1 MVHPTMRSPR
11 YRNLH
16 PLRLAR
22 TARSM
27 SSTVVLSFHPPAS
40 FKADMRH
47 TPAVPVEKIS
57 RMVRP
62 CEKGKGMEKRK
73 GTASPPQEKP
83 PEERERERVFTVEA
97 EEGVGGGADFLL
109 HCEVVVQ
116 GHLLHPRHQALVRVH
131 WSPPQGQTTIGI
143 SDMTIDYFQ
152 IYSSSSWASW
162 AHGHHQNNDGK
173 SDSKIVPV

>member
-1 MVHPTMRSPR
+1 MAEKKKEKAEGQRHAWRRERAQLAPR
-11 YRNLH
+11 
-16 PLRLAR
+16 P
-22 TARSM
+22 
-27 SSTVVLSFHPPAS
+27 
-40 FKADMRH
+40 
-47 TPAVPVEKIS
+47 
-57 RMVRP
+57 
-62 CEKGKGMEKRK
+62 
-73 GTASPPQEKP
+73 PPQEKAS
-83 PEERERERVFTVEA
+83 EERVFTVEA

-152 IYSSSSWASW
+152 IYSSSSWPSW